1 MLLHGFVP
9 ASRANGP
16 GLRAVVYFKGCSLRG
31 LDFRETP
38 SSITQY
44 SFRGNLLL
52 DFGRLLGL
60 IAASLPLAQ
69 LGFDI
74 SGPTVPRYLQRL
86 KHRTDQATT
95 KL

>member
-38 SSITQY
+38 SSIPNIHFEATCY
-44 SFRGNLLL
+44 SISNACWVL
-52 DFGRLLGL
+52 
-60 IAASLPLAQ
+60 SQ
-69 LGFDI
+69 L
-74 SGPTVPRYLQRL
+74 SSR
-86 KHRTDQATT
+86 
-95 KL
+95 